1 MLGTNFL
8 CLGVWVLL
16 PCQARGSCAWPS
28 LPCVRS
34 YRGGAARAAVTTA
47 SRLPS
52 PSLPACGPLCDVAV
66 SVRSPGSCPDS
77 SCFIS
82 ASVPTPPAFVTPGA
96 VQRFPN
102 WCLIPL
108 CSFCPS
114 LRLLPWRPPHPS
126 GDSSGHWA
134 WHGGPSPPTSAL
146 APEAS
151 PHPCARSQSV
161 SLWFLRHVCG
171 VDVTHTLSSPP
182 RARCPRYT
190 SCTRSRNILF
200 QRELCGIF
208 CTLFCTFLHSVVG
221 GSAGRLP
228 LVGKLLGSGSRFSS
242 PCAWLQPGPGR

>member
-16 PCQARGSCAWPS
+16 PCRARGSCAWPS

-161 SLWFLRHVCG
+161 SLWFLRHVYG

-208 CTLFCTFLHSVVG
+208 CTLFCTFLHSVV
-221 GSAGRLP
+221 
-228 LVGKLLGSGSRFSS
+228 VGLLAVSR
-242 PCAWLQPGPGR
+242 